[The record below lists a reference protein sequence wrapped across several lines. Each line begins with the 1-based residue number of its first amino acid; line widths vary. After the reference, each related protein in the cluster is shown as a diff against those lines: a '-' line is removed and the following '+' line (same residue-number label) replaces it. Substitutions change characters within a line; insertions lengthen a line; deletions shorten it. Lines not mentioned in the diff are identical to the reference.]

1 MRILI
6 VEDKREMA
14 QMLKAA
20 IEEKGHAT
28 ALAFTGRQ
36 GLDQAMAGGFD
47 VVVLDL
53 MLPDVDGYAVAKK
66 LREAGN
72 SVPILMLTARD
83 AVADKVCALDLG
95 IDDYLTK
102 PFALAEFMARLR
114 AIVRRGPA
122 LQSTILCAAD
132 ITLDPATA
140 EVRRGERIVSLTKT
154 EYLLLEFFMR
164 RPDRILSR
172 ESIIRGVWGADTNV
186 EENTLEVFIKLLR
199 AKVDS
204 GRDNKLIQTV
214 RGFGY
219 RLHGAC

>member
-14 QMLKAA
+14 QMLKSA
-20 IEEKGHAT
+20 IEEKGHAS
-28 ALAFTGRQ
+28 ALAYTGRQ

-53 MLPDVDGYAVAKK
+53 MLPDIDGYAVAKR
-66 LREAGN
+66 LREARN

-83 AVADKVCALDLG
+83 AVADKVRALDLG

-122 LQSTILCAAD
+122 LQSTILTAAD
-132 ITLDPATA
+132 ITLDPVTT
-140 EVRRGERIVSLTKT
+140 EVRRGERIISLTKT

-186 EENTLEVFIKLLR
+186 EENTLEAFVKLLR
-199 AKVDS
+199 AKIDS
-204 GRDNKLIQTV
+204 GRENKLIQTV

-219 RLHGAC
+219 RLNGAS